1 MVWLSLSISIMRD
14 GCDMYILHFNKSN
27 ISDTEA
33 VFLDLH
39 LSISDD
45 IVSTKF
51 YAVIFKCCDNLLRST
66 KLVKCIPNF
75 F

>member
-1 MVWLSLSISIMRD
+1 MRD
-14 GCDMYILHFNKSN
+14 GCDIYILHFNKSN
-27 ISDTEA
+27 ISNTEA

-51 YAVIFKCCDNLLRST
+51 YAKRDNFDFDI
-66 KLVKCIPNF
+66 VNF
-75 F
+75 PF